1 MKRIDLDGFAR
12 KFAED
17 PDPWR
22 TWKNADERLKRAAI
36 LHALPSGTSGRM
48 LELGAGN
55 GSNSAKL
62 AARALRL
69 DATEAT
75 SEGVRLVRHAIQ
87 DRAPRASASQL
98 VAPAAP
104 PRNTYDAIIIAEL
117 LYYLTPRDM
126 QRLAVQVAERLR
138 RGGTLVLAHHRITF
152 YDFAQHAEHIHE
164 RFLQSSGAPWRC
176 RTVRRTGR
184 WIVTQCARQNVS
196 EAQSS

>member
-1 MKRIDLDGFAR
+1 MKRIGLDGFAR

-17 PDPWR
+17 PDPWD
-22 TWKNADERLKRAAI
+22 TWENADEQLKRAAI
-36 LHALPSGTSGRM
+36 LHALPSGPSGRM

-55 GSNSAKL
+55 GSNSAAL

-75 SEGVRLVRHAIQ
+75 REGVKLVRNAIG
-87 DRAPRASASQL
+87 DHAPRASAFQL
-98 VAPAAP
+98 IAPAPP
-104 PRNTYDAIIIAEL
+104 PRDTYDTIVIAEL

-126 QRLAVQVAERLR
+126 QLLAVQVAERLR

-152 YDFAQHAEHIHE
+152 YDFAQHAGHIHE
-164 RFLQSSGAPWRC
+164 QFLRSSGARWRL

-184 WIVTQCARQNVS
+184 WIVTQCARQ
-196 EAQSS
+196 